1 MSTSPLRG
9 ATDTSRR
16 AVLRML
22 PAAAGAIGWWGAS
35 PSALAAERQVRLI
48 TFAGGANLPLWVA
61 EEQRFF
67 AREQLVVR
75 VSFTPN
81 SVALVKA
88 LLDGE
93 QEMAWAAFDNVVAY
107 QEGQGEVTLPVIPD
121 LFAYM
126 GVSRGNVRLVVTSDV
141 KSYQDLRGKTLGV
154 DAVSTGFAF
163 ALRKLLRVGGLR
175 DDEVI
180 LESIGGT
187 AARAQALMD
196 GKIAG
201 TILTTPLEIGPEARG
216 FRRLANVTDA
226 LGPYQAGVGVA
237 RRSWAA
243 ANRPTLE
250 GFIRASV
257 AAINW
262 LYDPRNREEAVAIYR
277 KYMPAVPPAAAQLH
291 VNAMLADREGFVRD
305 GIFDR
310 QALETVLRI
319 RSELAMPQ
327 KSLDD
332 ASRYIDDSYRAA
344 ALAR

>member
-1 MSTSPLRG
+1 
-9 ATDTSRR
+9 
-16 AVLRML
+16 ML
-22 PAAAGAIGWWGAS
+22 PLAAGVIGTWGT
-35 PSALAAERQVRLI
+35 SAVHAAERQVRLI
-48 TFAGGANLPLWVA
+48 TFAGGANLPLWAA

-107 QEGQGEVTLPVIPD
+107 QEGQGEVALPVMPD

-126 GVSRGNVRLVVTSDV
+126 GVSRGNVRLVVANDI
-141 KSYQDLRGKTLGV
+141 KSYQDLRDKTLGV
-154 DAVSTGFAF
+154 DAVSTGFAL
-163 ALRKLLRVGGLR
+163 ALRKLLRMGGLR
-175 DDEVI
+175 DDEYV

-187 AARAQALMD
+187 AARAQALLA

-216 FRRLANVTDA
+216 FRRLANVTDV

-237 RRSWAA
+237 RRSWAT
-243 ANRPTLE
+243 ANRPALE

-262 LYDPRNREEAVAIYR
+262 LYDPRNRDEAVAIYR
-277 KYMPAVPPAAAQLH
+277 KYLPTVPPDAAQLH
-291 VNAMLADREGFVRD
+291 VNAMLGDREGFVRD
-305 GIFDR
+305 GVFDP
-310 QALETVLRI
+310 QALATVLQI
-319 RSELAMPQ
+319 RSELAVPQ
-327 KSLDD
+327 KTFDD
-332 ASRYIDDSYRAA
+332 SSRYIDDSYRVA
-344 ALAR
+344 ALKR